1 MTGLLHYIRTSLLL
15 RGAIVAL
22 LLGCMGIGVFGE
34 YLVFRIIRSD
44 IRESIKEKIESSVPK
59 EELVLIKISSTN
71 PPKDFQ
77 FIEAGRE
84 FRYQGAMYDIVYQEV
99 KGDTVYYQCIH
110 DIRET
115 KLYADLD
122 QQIQNEYS
130 TNPTHEKKQT
140 ELLKKIPKFYS
151 LSTNSI
157 FLGFT
162 CYTQKQDETHP
173 SCLDAL
179 LTIEA
184 PPPEIA

>member
-1 MTGLLHYIRTSLLL
+1 MIGLLQHIRTSRLL
-15 RGAIVAL
+15 RYAIVAL
-22 LLGCMGIGVFGE
+22 LLGCMSIGILGE

-44 IRESIKEKIESSVPK
+44 IRESIKEKLASSVPK

-84 FRYQGAMYDIVYQEV
+84 FRYKEEMYDIVYQEV

-110 DIRET
+110 DVRET

-140 ELLKKIPKFYS
+140 ELLKKIPKFYF
-151 LSTNSI
+151 LSINSI

-162 CYTQKQDETHP
+162 CYTQQPDETHP
-173 SCLDAL
+173 AWRDAFL
-179 LTIEA
+179 LLYI